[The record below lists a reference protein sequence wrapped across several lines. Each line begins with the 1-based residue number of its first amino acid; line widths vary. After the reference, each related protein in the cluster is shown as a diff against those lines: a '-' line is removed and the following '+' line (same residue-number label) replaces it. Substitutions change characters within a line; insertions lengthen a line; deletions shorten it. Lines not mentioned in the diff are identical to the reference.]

1 MGGQGG
7 GTDPWAPDRLLP
19 PWARTHVKIW
29 ERVKKKIFLW
39 VFSFQNRYRLILF
52 TCLKACMGGG
62 PGGNPGKAWGAHIG
76 GGSFWALDFWGLL
89 WGCCLCRLGVVDL
102 SLSSVDDSASFTL
115 IAQTNSFRFGLLF
128 SFFKWKGNYTLGGF
142 LKWKKR
148 RRKRRTDVQITLI
161 YPYKKLGLW

>member
-1 MGGQGG
+1 M
-7 GTDPWAPDRLLP
+7 
-19 PWARTHVKIW
+19 
-29 ERVKKKIFLW
+29 
-39 VFSFQNRYRLILF
+39 FSFQNRYRLILF

-128 SFFKWKGNYTLGGF
+128 SFFQWKGNCTLGGF

-161 YPYKKLGLW
+161 YPYKKLGLWLLRLNLWIDDTVGHTFVSYYFIKIALVICIYFIVPQM